1 MYMTS
6 TQPDFIS
13 DSLEPWMIKERENI
27 LSSITA
33 STGCPMQRRIKPTSE
48 RENPNV
54 TMNENKEPKIKEP
67 SREKKGRTK
76 ERMNKVFHPFSRII
90 IMVFSPLNFSL
101 CRLNY
106 LFVFKPRFGW
116 IIANTIQLEGGRGWF
131 RDSRVINAILRP
143 VSFLLGRLID
153 HTRPFLIY
161 NRAPRQMR
169 PVLPSTLEFHRISMN
184 DRGFSPLLF
193 SILFLFFFL
202 FLPFLSLLPH
212 RIPVS
217 GNLRGVKS
225 EYRIRWSLSPVA
237 ARFNLLL
244 LRTLGGS
251 AARMKSYLRR
261 AGPASQPLASF
272 LVAPRRETRIIE
284 KSSEAGDRTPANSFC
299 N

>member
-67 SREKKGRTK
+67 SREKKERIK

-106 LFVFKPRFGW
+106 LFVFKPRLGW
-116 IIANTIQLEGGRGWF
+116 IIANTIQLERGRGWF

-193 SILFLFFFL
+193 SILFFFF
-202 FLPFLSLLPH
+202 FFFISPISFPPPSSNTGIWQFKGGQK
-212 RIPVS
+212 RISDTLVPVS
-217 GNLRGVKS
+217 SR
-225 EYRIRWSLSPVA
+225 
-237 ARFNLLL
+237 
-244 LRTLGGS
+244 RT
-251 AARMKSYLRR
+251 
-261 AGPASQPLASF
+261 F
-272 LVAPRRETRIIE
+272 
-284 KSSEAGDRTPANSFC
+284 
-299 N
+299 

>member
-67 SREKKGRTK
+67 SREKKGRIK

-106 LFVFKPRFGW
+106 LFVFKPRLGW

-169 PVLPSTLEFHRISMN
+169 SVLQLWNFIEYRWTIEDFLLF
-184 DRGFSPLLF
+184 FSPFFF
-193 SILFLFFFL
+193 SFFL